1 MKERERG
8 RDRDRGSGREID
20 SVRDVEGDRK
30 RERGWDGMG
39 WDGMGWDVKFF
50 YFHSSILF
58 CFTVMHLLWSITYL
72 DSTASSEDL

>member
-20 SVRDVEGDRK
+20 SVREVEGDRK
-30 RERGWDGMG
+30 IMRG

-50 YFHSSILF
+50 YLHSSILF
-58 CFTVMHLLWSITYL
+58 YGYTPSMIYFVFGPHCII
-72 DSTASSEDL
+72 